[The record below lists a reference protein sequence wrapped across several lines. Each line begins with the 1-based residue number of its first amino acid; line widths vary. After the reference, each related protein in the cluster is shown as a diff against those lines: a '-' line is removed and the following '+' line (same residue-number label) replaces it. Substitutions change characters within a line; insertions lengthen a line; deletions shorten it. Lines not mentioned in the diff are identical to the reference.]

1 MKPTPKQEALL
12 RLLARGKAHV
22 ELDVG
27 ADGVCDRVKVTRIY
41 SLLDLLLDE
50 AKPMT

>member
-12 RLLARGKAHV
+12 RLLDRGKAHV

-27 ADGVCDRVKVTRIY
+27 DSGEFDRVKVTRIY
-41 SLLDLLLDE
+41 SLLELVLE
-50 AKPMT
+50 ERKTA

>member
-12 RLLARGKAHV
+12 RLLDRGKARI

-27 ADGVCDRVKVTRIY
+27 DAGEFDKVKVTRIY
-41 SLLDLLLDE
+41 SLLDLVLE
-50 AKPMT
+50 ERKTA

>member
-12 RLLARGKAHV
+12 RLLERKGHF

-27 ADGVCDRVKVTRIY
+27 DSGEFDKVKVTRIY
-41 SLLDLLLDE
+41 SLLDLVLE
-50 AKPMT
+50 ERKTA